1 MPLHYSL
8 QALSTAAN
16 LGSRQDEVNRAL
28 QEIKEFLLGTAGK
41 QETDPLFSSI
51 EHVHVRNKG
60 SGWRRV
66 PTRW

>member
-41 QETDPLFSSI
+41 
-51 EHVHVRNKG
+51 
-60 SGWRRV
+60 
-66 PTRW
+66 